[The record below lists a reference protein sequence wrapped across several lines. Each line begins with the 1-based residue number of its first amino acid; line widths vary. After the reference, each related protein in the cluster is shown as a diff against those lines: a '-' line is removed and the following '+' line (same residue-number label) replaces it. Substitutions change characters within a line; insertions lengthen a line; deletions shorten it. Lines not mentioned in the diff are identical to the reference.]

1 MQGGDVM
8 QHQAVTSS
16 KLVMVVSCVN
26 ERIIGCLHLFLFLE
40 DLGLDLGAKA
50 LMPFFHECSVYVCS
64 NKDENLHAH
73 ADVQDL
79 AAFAMLKALKLVS
92 M

>member
-1 MQGGDVM
+1 LFAFVSVFGG
-8 QHQAVTSS
+8 
-16 KLVMVVSCVN
+16 L
-26 ERIIGCLHLFLFLE
+26 RIRPWR
-40 DLGLDLGAKA
+40 KA

-92 M
+92 I

>member
-1 MQGGDVM
+1 MKNV
-8 QHQAVTSS
+8 SRLFWS
-16 KLVMVVSCVN
+16 NLVMVVSCAN
-26 ERIIGCLHLFLFLE
+26 ERIGYLHLFLFLE

-50 LMPFFHECSVYVCS
+50 LMPFFRECSVYVCS

>member
-1 MQGGDVM
+1 
-8 QHQAVTSS
+8 
-16 KLVMVVSCVN
+16 
-26 ERIIGCLHLFLFLE
+26 
-40 DLGLDLGAKA
+40 
-50 LMPFFHECSVYVCS
+50 
-64 NKDENLHAH
+64 LHAH